1 MTVTDF
7 AFYETHKAQHQ
18 GQTWK
23 DKQSVRR
30 VSSTDYIQK
39 MAAIGEDVEND
50 FLDKEHNVEGDDLPE
65 CVKGSLQIS
74 MKRCQKF
81 WIMNPVK
88 KYFVT
93 HKKKWSYTNISNVE
107 GVLACQTE
115 SSWPTRFGESLA
127 SVTKLQGV
135 FRHSWKKLT
144 KYHVFPTSCS
154 GPRLL
159 SWGVGH

>member
-18 GQTWK
+18 GQTSK

-39 MAAIGEDVEND
+39 MAAIGEEVEND
-50 FLDKEHNVEGDDLPE
+50 FLDKEHNVEVDDLPE

-81 WIMNPVK
+81 K
-88 KYFVT
+88 
-93 HKKKWSYTNISNVE
+93 
-107 GVLACQTE
+107 
-115 SSWPTRFGESLA
+115 
-127 SVTKLQGV
+127 
-135 FRHSWKKLT
+135 
-144 KYHVFPTSCS
+144 
-154 GPRLL
+154 
-159 SWGVGH
+159 